1 MRTCRALREV
11 FGADLLVSHEL
22 AGWARAAIAAEA
34 KLTVLRGQS
43 AAELAYVPDFAPV
56 IDKAM
61 SNRTY
66 QQVGAAFGAHA
77 GNFLL
82 ADQPGLGKTIQA
94 LGAMVESF
102 PEGGAHL
109 VFCPLLA
116 VTLVWAPEVAQW
128 LPGNGEIFALAGDRA
143 KREATLAAAIERAE
157 AAPHGTH
164 IFVVGNIEMA
174 RQREVDGRVVSE
186 YPALHMNRW
195 TSIIVDESHR
205 ALIRTSG
212 KPTQTRRGMMALKAR
227 RKVALSGTPM
237 RGKPEQLWGTLNW
250 LRPDLYSSYWSWVG
264 RYFRLTSNRYSNY
277 ILDGFKAGGEEAL
290 AADLHSIMLRRT
302 KAEVLAE
309 LPPKTYPGTHL
320 IAGDEASPYGIW
332 LPMSKQ
338 QAAASKRLLKD
349 GVVGA
354 DRIVNGHLA
363 VATRQKQIAGS
374 AIKLD
379 ATGEVVPCL
388 PSPKFDWCVDKINE
402 LGIPEGEGRI
412 VIASQFTKLLN
423 LFAAEF
429 GKLGVNAHLITGE
442 TPEKV
447 RKAAVDDFQSE
458 APTKRVFLLNTKAGG
473 VAITLDAADDLV
485 ILDETYVPDDQEQ
498 VEDRI
503 HRTSRMHNVTIHYLR
518 TLDSIEEE
526 IAWVTAARE
535 DVAHYLLDKSRGIQT
550 ARKLYIEA
558 HRPLDEEEV

>member
-1 MRTCRALREV
+1 
-11 FGADLLVSHEL
+11 
-22 AGWARAAIAAEA
+22 
-34 KLTVLRGQS
+34 
-43 AAELAYVPDFAPV
+43 
-56 IDKAM
+56 
-61 SNRTY
+61 
-66 QQVGAAFGAHA
+66 
-77 GNFLL
+77 
-82 ADQPGLGKTIQA
+82 
-94 LGAMVESF
+94 
-102 PEGGAHL
+102 
-109 VFCPLLA
+109 
-116 VTLVWAPEVAQW
+116 
-128 LPGNGEIFALAGDRA
+128 
-143 KREATLAAAIERAE
+143 
-157 AAPHGTH
+157 
-164 IFVVGNIEMA
+164 
-174 RQREVDGRVVSE
+174 
-186 YPALHMNRW
+186 
-195 TSIIVDESHR
+195 
-205 ALIRTSG
+205 
-212 KPTQTRRGMMALKAR
+212 
-227 RKVALSGTPM
+227 
-237 RGKPEQLWGTLNW
+237 
-250 LRPDLYSSYWSWVG
+250 
-264 RYFRLTSNRYSNY
+264 
-277 ILDGFKAGGEEAL
+277 
-290 AADLHSIMLRRT
+290 
-302 KAEVLAE
+302 
-309 LPPKTYPGTHL
+309 
-320 IAGDEASPYGIW
+320 
-332 LPMSKQ
+332 MSKQ